1 MIFIIT
7 AINFLSAFL
16 QASTGFG
23 YAILAM
29 FLMPMFLPYRQCS
42 IISAS
47 LIIIIAIQ
55 MCFSL
60 RKYIRIKKVIWP
72 LLCCLSTIWIG
83 IYLIQILD
91 ISTLRKIM
99 GAFLIFLS
107 VYFYVIKKFNICIK
121 ETLLNGLII
130 GVITGLSTGM
140 FNIVGPFLTLYFYD
154 NMDDSLEIKANLE
167 FSFLIAGVTSLIINL
182 TYIKLDEFLIQNI
195 ALSGVAAIAA
205 GIIGLKL
212 YYKIDKQKLK
222 YIIIGILPLMGIV
235 QILK

>member
-182 TYIKLDEFLIQNI
+182 TYIKLDTFLIQNI